1 MINTP
6 NEIVK
11 QYNNSQNFKSLMGS
25 RGLFEQTK
33 MNARFYAGDQW
44 YGTAYN
50 SSRPLVRNNIIKRIG
65 EYKMGVLAGGNTEIC
80 FAANEKGNLPEF
92 LNEHFKF
99 WSKSKHFEE
108 KTANVL
114 KDSFISGTGVLYT
127 FWQSEENGEA
137 DINCEVLD
145 ILNVA
150 FGDVTLDDVQK
161 QPYIIVKNYRETES
175 LKNTA
180 IYFGANKDTV
190 NNIKSDYLAGK
201 TAVYTKFYK
210 EKDKNGCVKVKAVV
224 VTENAVIRE
233 PFDTNL
239 TLYPICIFAW
249 EKEKNNIFGQSE
261 ITNILPNQ
269 IAINRLITA
278 QVWASMSMGMP
289 IMTVNGDIIT
299 GEISNDPG
307 QIIKVYGAGED
318 VKDAIQFVTPPDFSE
333 NFNQAI
339 NALVSNTLENAGG
352 AGALYGSVAYNNTA
366 AINALVKNNDISM
379 KVLKL
384 RYLDFLSEF
393 GFIWLDFCT
402 AYYGNKTFYNKAGEK
417 FLFSKQNCKNT
428 KFSVEVK
435 QNDSE

>member
-1 MINTP
+1 MLNTP

-11 QYNNSQNFKSLMGS
+11 QYNASQGVKSLMGS

-33 MNARFYAGDQW
+33 MNERFYAGDQW
-44 YGTAYN
+44 YGTAY
-50 SSRPLVRNNIIKRIG
+50 SSNRPLVRHNIIKRIG
-65 EYKMGVLAGGNTEIC
+65 EYKMGVLAGENTEIS
-80 FAANEKGNLPEF
+80 FGENQVAQSLTS
-92 LNEHFKF
+92 HFKC
-99 WSKSKHFEE
+99 WAKAKHLEE
-108 KTANVL
+108 KLATVL

-127 FWQSEENGEA
+127 FWQNEPNGEA

-150 FGDVTLDDVQK
+150 FGDCTLDDVQK
-161 QPYIIVKNYRETES
+161 QPFIIIKNYRDTET

-180 IYFGANKDTV
+180 IYFGGSKTAV
-190 NNIKSDYLAGK
+190 ANIKSDYGNK
-201 TAVYTKFYK
+201 TSVYTKFYK
-210 EKDKNGCVKVKAVV
+210 EKDQNGEIKVKAVV
-224 VTENAVIRE
+224 VTENAVIRQ

-249 EKEKNNIFGQSE
+249 EKVKNNIFGQSE

-289 IMTVNGDIIT
+289 IMAVNGDTVT

-307 QIIKVYGAGED
+307 QIIKIYGEGED
-318 VKDAIQFVTPPDFSE
+318 VAGAIRFITPPDFSE

-339 NALVSNTLENAGG
+339 TSLTNNTLEMCGG
-352 AGALYGSVAYNNTA
+352 AGALYTSISYNNTA
-366 AINALVKNNDISM
+366 AINAMVKNNDISI
-379 KVLKL
+379 KILKI
-384 RYLDFLSEF
+384 RYLDFLLEAAQ
-393 GFIWLDFCT
+393 IWLDFCVR
-402 AYYGNKTFYNKAGEK
+402 YYNGRTLMGAENFV
-417 FLFSKQNCKNT
+417 FSGSKYKNM

>member
-1 MINTP
+1 MLNTP

-11 QYNNSQNFKSLMGS
+11 QYNVSQNVKSLMGS

-33 MNARFYAGDQW
+33 MNERFFAGDQW

-50 SSRPLVRNNIIKRIG
+50 SSRPLVRHNIIKRIG
-65 EYKMGVLAGGNTEIC
+65 EYKMGVLAGEETEIT
-80 FAANEKGNLPEF
+80 FGESASAKA
-92 LNEHFKF
+92 LNSHFKY
-99 WSKSKHFEE
+99 WARAKHLEE
-108 KTANVL
+108 KLATVL

-127 FWQSEENGEA
+127 YWQSQENGEA

-150 FGDVTLDDVQK
+150 FGDCTLDDVQK
-161 QPYIIVKNYRETES
+161 QPFIIIKNYRDTEA

-180 IYFGANKDTV
+180 IYFGGSKTAV
-190 NNIKSDYLAGK
+190 ANIKADYGDK
-201 TAVYTKFYK
+201 TSVYTKFYK
-210 EKDKNGCVKVKAVV
+210 EKDKNGEIKVKAVV
-224 VTENAVIRE
+224 VTENAVIRQ

-249 EKEKNNIFGQSE
+249 EKVKNNIFGQSE

-289 IMTVNGDIIT
+289 IMTVNGDTVT

-318 VKDAIQFVTPPDFSE
+318 VAGAIHFVTPPDFSE
-333 NFNQAI
+333 NFNKAI
-339 NALVSNTLENAGG
+339 TSLTNNTLEMCGG
-352 AGALYGSVAYNNTA
+352 AGALYTNISYNNTA
-366 AINALVKNNDISM
+366 AINAMVKNNDISI
-379 KVLKL
+379 KILKI
-384 RYLDFLSEF
+384 RYLDFLLEAAQV
-393 GFIWLDFCT
+393 WLDFCLK
-402 AYYGNKTFYNKAGEK
+402 YYNGRTLKGSEK
-417 FLFSKQNCKNT
+417 FVWNKDKY
-428 KFSVEVK
+428 KEADFSVEVK